1 MFLFYSRIAAKSL
14 RSQKM
19 KHSEKPVVYLSA
31 NDVHLFTTGLRNDV
45 LKCMRDIQTYSSNDM
60 KGFHQLLWR
69 LQKLCIVYLIAFNRK
84 RPGKH

>member
-1 MFLFYSRIAAKSL
+1 
-14 RSQKM
+14 M
-19 KHSEKPVVYLSA
+19 KHSEKKVVYLSP

-45 LKCMRDIQTYSSNDM
+45 LKTMRDIQTYSSDDM
-60 KGFHQLLWR
+60 KGLHQLLWR